1 MTMTAGVNRRHVLQ
15 GAAALSATALS
26 ATALPGRGAMAQ
38 GVPWPQ
44 AQPIRVVVPFGA
56 GGATDIAARVIAQ
69 EMQASLGQSMV
80 MENRGGAGSTL
91 GTGFVARLPPDGYGL
106 LITTISGLAIGQTLY
121 RDRIQYDADKSFAHI
136 AIMMGTPY
144 LLCVDPK
151 LPIRDLAGYLEA
163 ARTKPM
169 DYSTSGV
176 GGVAHLLGLR
186 LALATGA
193 RLEHVPYRGSTQAI
207 TDVLAGVVPS
217 VLDSLTATSA
227 HIRTGALRP
236 LATSAPERS
245 PDFPDVPTFRE
256 LGYPDVVADG
266 WAGLAAPAGTPRPIL
281 ERLADAV
288 RKAQASP
295 NVQRRFAE
303 TSTTPGRYYLDEA
316 QEFVRQEVAAW
327 APVIRAS
334 GITPD

>member
-1 MTMTAGVNRRHVLQ
+1 MQAGITRRQLLT
-15 GAAALSATALS
+15 AAALAAAAPL
-26 ATALPGRGAMAQ
+26 LPRPAAAQ
-38 GVPWPQ
+38 GTPWPQ
-44 AQPIRVVVPFGA
+44 AQPIRVIVPFGA

-69 EMQASLGQSMV
+69 EMQATLGQTLV

-91 GTGFVARLPPDGYGL
+91 GTGFVARMPPDGYTL

-121 RDRIQYDADKSFAHI
+121 RDRIQYNADTSFEHI

-144 LLCVDPK
+144 LLCVNPNQ
-151 LPIRDLAGYLEA
+151 PIRDVAGYVA
-163 ARTKPM
+163 AAKAGPM
-169 DYSTSGV
+169 FYGTSGA
-176 GGVAHLLGLR
+176 GGVAHLLGMR
-186 LALATGA
+186 LAAATGA
-193 RLEHVPYRGSTQAI
+193 PLEHVPYRGSAQAI
-207 TDVLAGVVPS
+207 TDLMAGVVPS

-227 HIRTGALRP
+227 HIKSGALRP
-236 LATSAPERS
+236 LATTAPERS

-256 LGYPDVVADG
+256 LGYPEVVADG

-281 ERLADAV
+281 EKLAEAV
-288 RKAQASP
+288 RSAQASP

-303 TSTTPGRYYLDEA
+303 TSTTAGRLYLADA
-316 QEFVRQEVAAW
+316 QKFVRDEIAAW

>member
-1 MTMTAGVNRRHVLQ
+1 MFAGSPTRRHLLH
-15 GAAALSATALS
+15 GAAALGAAAALPATAQPL
-26 ATALPGRGAMAQ
+26 
-38 GVPWPQ
+38 PWPQ
-44 AQPIRVVVPFGA
+44 AQPIRVIVPFGA

-69 EMQASLGQSMV
+69 EMQGTLGQSLV
-80 MENRGGAGSTL
+80 LENRGGAGSTL
-91 GTGFVARLPPDGYGL
+91 GTGYVARLPADGYSL

-144 LLCVDPK
+144 LLCVDPR
-151 LPIRDLAGYLEA
+151 LPVRSLADYLKASET
-163 ARTKPM
+163 RPM
-169 DYSTSGV
+169 DYGTSGV

-186 LALATGA
+186 LAAATGA
-193 RLEHVPYRGSTQAI
+193 RLEHIPYRGSTQAI
-207 TDVLAGVVPS
+207 TDVMAGVVPS

-227 HIRTGALRP
+227 HVRSGALRP

-256 LGYPDVVADG
+256 LGFPDVVADG
-266 WAGLAAPAGTPRPIL
+266 WAGLAAPAGTPQPIL
-281 ERLADAV
+281 DRLAEAV
-288 RKAQASP
+288 RRAQASP

-303 TSTTPGRYYLDEA
+303 TSTTAGRLYLDEA
-316 QEFVRQEVAAW
+316 QDFVRREVAAW
-327 APVIRAS
+327 APVIQAA

>member
-1 MTMTAGVNRRHVLQ
+1 VTDAVNRRHLLQ
-15 GAAALSATALS
+15 GAAAMAAL
-26 ATALPGRGAMAQ
+26 ALPAHTASAQ
-38 GVPWPQ
+38 AAPWPQ
-44 AQPIRVVVPFGA
+44 AQPIRIIVPFGA

-69 EMQASLGQSMV
+69 EMQGTLGQSMV
-80 MENRGGAGSTL
+80 LENRGGAGSTL
-91 GTGFVARLPPDGYGL
+91 GTGYVARLPPDGYTL

-121 RDRIQYDADKSFAHI
+121 RGRIQYDADTSFAHV

-151 LPIRDLAGYLEA
+151 LPIRTLADYLQA
-163 ARTKPM
+163 ARTRQM

-186 LALATGA
+186 LARATGA
-193 RLEHVPYRGSTQAI
+193 ALEHVPYRGSTQAI
-207 TDVLAGVVPS
+207 TDVMAGVVPS

-227 HIRTGALRP
+227 HIRSGALRP

-281 ERLADAV
+281 EKLADAV

-303 TSTTPGRYYLDEA
+303 TSTSPGRLYLEDA
-316 QEFVRQEVAAW
+316 QGFVRQEVAAW
-327 APVIRAS
+327 APVIQAS

>member
-1 MTMTAGVNRRHVLQ
+1 MTAGPRRHLLK
-15 GAAALSATALS
+15 AAALAAASPF
-26 ATALPGRGAMAQ
+26 LPRPAAAQ
-38 GVPWPQ
+38 AQPWPQ
-44 AQPIRVVVPFGA
+44 AQPIRVIVPFGA

-69 EMQASLGQSMV
+69 EMQGTLGQSFV
-80 MENRGGAGSTL
+80 MENRAGAGSTL
-91 GTGFVARLPPDGYGL
+91 GTGYVARLPADGYTL

-121 RDRIQYDADKSFAHI
+121 RDRIQYDADKSFDHI

-144 LLCVDPK
+144 LLCVKPSQ
-151 LPIRDLAGYLEA
+151 PIANVAGYVA
-163 ARTKPM
+163 AAKAAPM
-169 DYSTSGV
+169 YYGTSGA
-176 GGVAHLLGLR
+176 GGVAHLLGMR

-193 RLEHVPYRGSTQAI
+193 PLEHVPYRGSTQAI
-207 TDVLAGVVPS
+207 TDVIAGVVPS

-227 HIRTGALRP
+227 HIRSGALRA
-236 LATSAPERS
+236 LATTAPERS

-256 LGYPDVVADG
+256 LGYPEVVADG

-281 ERLADAV
+281 ERLAEAV
-288 RKAQASP
+288 RAAQASV

-303 TSTTPGRYYLDEA
+303 TSTSPGRYYLAEA
-316 QEFVRQEVAAW
+316 QDFVRREVAAW

>member
-1 MTMTAGVNRRHVLQ
+1 MTDGVNRRHLLR
-15 GAAALSATALS
+15 GAAALAALMPPVRQ
-26 ATALPGRGAMAQ
+26 AGAQAA
-38 GVPWPQ
+38 PWPQ
-44 AQPIRVVVPFGA
+44 AQPIRIIVPFGA

-69 EMQASLGQSMV
+69 EMQGTLGQSMV
-80 MENRGGAGSTL
+80 LENRGGAGSTL
-91 GTGFVARLPPDGYGL
+91 GTGYVARLPPDGYTL

-121 RDRIQYDADKSFAHI
+121 RDRIQYDADKSFAHV

-151 LPIRDLAGYLEA
+151 LPIRSLADYLQA
-163 ARTKPM
+163 ARVKPM

-186 LALATGA
+186 LARATGA
-193 RLEHVPYRGSTQAI
+193 TLEHVPYRGSTQAI
-207 TDVLAGVVPS
+207 TDVMAGVVPS

-227 HIRTGALRP
+227 HIRSGALRP

-245 PDFPDVPTFRE
+245 ADFPDVPTFRE
-256 LGYPDVVADG
+256 LGHADVVADG

-281 ERLADAV
+281 DKLAEAV

-303 TSTTPGRYYLDEA
+303 TSTTPGRLYLDDA
-316 QEFVRQEVAAW
+316 QAFVRQEVAAW
-327 APVIRAS
+327 APVIQAS

>member
-1 MTMTAGVNRRHVLQ
+1 MTEGLHRRHLLGG
-15 GAAALSATALS
+15 GAALAAISLAAR
-26 ATALPGRGAMAQ
+26 PGHAQ
-38 GVPWPQ
+38 QPPWPQ
-44 AQPIRVVVPFGA
+44 AQPIRVIVPFGA

-69 EMQASLGQSMV
+69 EMTAALGQSLV
-80 MENRGGAGSTL
+80 LENRGGAGSTL
-91 GTGFVARLPPDGYGL
+91 GTSHVARAPADGYTL
-106 LITTISGLAIGQTLY
+106 LITTISGIAIGQTLY
-121 RDRIQYDADKSFAHI
+121 RDRIQYDADRSFAHI

-151 LPIRDLAGYLEA
+151 LPVRSLADYLQA
-163 ARTKPM
+163 ARDRPM
-169 DYSTSGV
+169 DYSTSGT

-186 LALATGA
+186 LAKATAA
-193 RLEHVPYRGSTQAI
+193 RLEHIPYRGSAQAI
-207 TDVLAGVVPS
+207 TDVMAGVVPS

-227 HIRTGALRP
+227 HIRSGALRP
-236 LATSAPERS
+236 LASSAPQRS

-281 ERLADAV
+281 EKLADAV
-288 RKAQASP
+288 RVAQASS

-303 TSTTPGRYYLDEA
+303 TATTAGRLYLDEA
-316 QEFVRQEVAAW
+316 QAFVRQEVAAW
-327 APVIRAS
+327 APVIQAS

>member
-1 MTMTAGVNRRHVLQ
+1 MFAGPSTRRRILQ
-15 GAAALSATALS
+15 GTAALAAAAALPAA
-26 ATALPGRGAMAQ
+26 AQ
-38 GVPWPQ
+38 PLPWPR
-44 AQPIRVVVPFGA
+44 AQPIRIIVPFGA

-69 EMQASLGQSMV
+69 EMQGTLGQGMV
-80 MENRGGAGSTL
+80 LENRGGAGSTL
-91 GTGFVARLPPDGYGL
+91 GTGYVARLPADGYTL

-121 RDRIQYDADKSFAHI
+121 RDRIQYDADTSFAHI

-144 LLCVDPK
+144 LLCVDPR
-151 LPIRDLAGYLEA
+151 LPIQDLAGYLA
-163 ARTKPM
+163 AAKLRPM

-186 LALATGA
+186 LATASGA
-193 RLEHVPYRGSTQAI
+193 RLEHIPYRGSTQAI
-207 TDVLAGVVPS
+207 TDVMAGVVPS

-227 HIRTGALRP
+227 HIRSGALRP

-245 PDFPDVPTFRE
+245 PDFPEVPTFRE

-266 WAGLAAPAGTPRPIL
+266 WAGLAAPAGTPQPVL
-281 ERLADAV
+281 EQLADAV

-303 TSTTPGRYYLDEA
+303 TSTTAGRLYLGEA
-316 QEFVRQEVAAW
+316 QDFVRQEVATW
-327 APVIRAS
+327 APVIQAA

>member
-1 MTMTAGVNRRHVLQ
+1 MFAASPTRRHLLQ
-15 GAAALSATALS
+15 GAAALGA
-26 ATALPGRGAMAQ
+26 ATALPAAAQ
-38 GVPWPQ
+38 PLPWPQ
-44 AQPIRVVVPFGA
+44 AQPIRVIVPFGA

-69 EMQASLGQSMV
+69 EMQGTLGQSLV
-80 MENRGGAGSTL
+80 LENRGGAGSTL
-91 GTGFVARLPPDGYGL
+91 GTGYVARLPADGYTL

-121 RDRIQYDADKSFAHI
+121 RDRIQYDADKSFAHV

-144 LLCVDPK
+144 LLCVSPK
-151 LPIRDLAGYLEA
+151 LPIQDLAGFLAA
-163 ARTKPM
+163 ARTRPM

-186 LALATGA
+186 LAAATGA
-193 RLEHVPYRGSTQAI
+193 RLEHIPYRGSTQAI
-207 TDVLAGVVPS
+207 TDVMAGVVPS

-227 HIRTGALRP
+227 HVRSGALRP

-288 RKAQASP
+288 RRAQASP

-303 TSTTPGRYYLDEA
+303 TSTTAGRLYLGEA
-316 QEFVRQEVAAW
+316 QDFVRQEVAAW
-327 APVIRAS
+327 GPVIQAA

>member
-1 MTMTAGVNRRHVLQ
+1 MTMTAGMNRRHLLQ
-15 GAAALSATALS
+15 GAAVLA
-26 ATALPGRGAMAQ
+26 ATALPARMAASQ
-38 GVPWPQ
+38 SLPWPQ
-44 AQPIRVVVPFGA
+44 AQPIRVIVPFGA

-69 EMQASLGQSMV
+69 EMQGTLGQSFV
-80 MENRGGAGSTL
+80 LENRGGAGSTL
-91 GTGFVARLPPDGYGL
+91 GTGYVARLPPDGYTL

-121 RDRIQYDADKSFAHI
+121 RDRIQYDADKSFAHV

-151 LPIRDLAGYLEA
+151 LPVRSLADYLQA
-163 ARTKPM
+163 SRGKPM
-169 DYSTSGV
+169 DYGTSGV

-186 LALATGA
+186 LATATGA
-193 RLEHVPYRGSTQAI
+193 RLEHIPYRGSTQAI
-207 TDVLAGVVPS
+207 TDVMAGVVPS

-227 HIRTGALRP
+227 HIRSGALRP

-281 ERLADAV
+281 EKLAEAV
-288 RKAQASP
+288 RRAQASP

-303 TSTTPGRYYLDEA
+303 TSTSPGRYYLDEA
-316 QEFVRQEVAAW
+316 QNFVRQEVASW
-327 APVIRAS
+327 APVIQAS

>member
-1 MTMTAGVNRRHVLQ
+1 VTDAVNRRHLLQ
-15 GAAALSATALS
+15 GAAAMAALAIPAHTASAQA
-26 ATALPGRGAMAQ
+26 A
-38 GVPWPQ
+38 PWPQ
-44 AQPIRVVVPFGA
+44 AQPIRIIVPFGA

-69 EMQASLGQSMV
+69 EMQGTLGQSMV
-80 MENRGGAGSTL
+80 LENRGGAGSTL
-91 GTGFVARLPPDGYGL
+91 GTGYVARLPPDGYTL

-121 RDRIQYDADKSFAHI
+121 RGRIQYDADTSFAHV

-151 LPIRDLAGYLEA
+151 LPVHSLADYLQA

-186 LALATGA
+186 LARATGA
-193 RLEHVPYRGSTQAI
+193 ALEHVPYRGSTQAI
-207 TDVLAGVVPS
+207 TDVMAGVVPS

-227 HIRTGALRP
+227 HIRSGALRP

-245 PDFPDVPTFRE
+245 PDFPKVPTFRE

-281 ERLADAV
+281 EKLADAV

-303 TSTTPGRYYLDEA
+303 TSTSPGRLYLEDA
-316 QEFVRQEVAAW
+316 QSFVRQEVAAW
-327 APVIRAS
+327 APVIQAS